1 MTSIEWLGYEL
12 NTKLFYDISPE
23 LWQEVNKIFEQAKE
37 MHKQE
42 IIDAYKV
49 GNNDYANFS
58 YVATSGEDYYQE
70 TFNKD

>member
-1 MTSIEWLGYEL
+1 MTSLNWLFE
-12 NTKLFYDISPE
+12 KLWDLPKDKFTWYCLLEES
-23 LWQEVNKIFEQAKE
+23 KE

-42 IIDAYKV
+42 IIDAYKI